1 MSSLH
6 QADTV
11 ASAEWRTRIEQLD
24 VALQPIVS
32 VHTGRIYGVE
42 ALLRN
47 VGAAGF
53 SSIPQVFDT
62 AFGDR
67 CLQQVDRALRR
78 MAIAKYVDSGIHRY
92 AKLFHNVDNR
102 LLDTDDLDVDDAR
115 RALDQAGLPCSSLC
129 LEVSE
134 RHELWDPES
143 AVRILARSQALDFH
157 LAIDDFGSGYSGLNL
172 LYHLNPS
179 ILKIDRFFIGTI
191 DEDQRKKLFVTQLV
205 HLAHTI
211 GIWVVAEGVETRH
224 EYLTCREIGCDLV
237 QGYFV
242 QYPETDGSKL
252 QVTYEHVAETV
263 AGERRRTNQTGSTT
277 IRDHM
282 QYVEP
287 LSIDTPVLDVLKRFR
302 TEVESRFVPVVNSA
316 NEPIGIIRDQD
327 LKMYVYSPYGVSLLL
342 NRTSGQHLRAIVRT
356 APKAELHSRLEELL
370 EAYASEDGAEAVV
383 ITENGAY
390 SGVLDSRA
398 LLQVL
403 NQREILAA
411 RDQNPLTHLPG
422 NSKIEEYVTSRL
434 HQSTRPHAFVYFDFD
449 NFKPFNDAFGFRRGD
464 RAIMLFADLLKT
476 FRLHTHVFVG
486 HIGGDDFFM
495 GVETPEEKWPAL
507 VEDVRDLV
515 RRFAEDVLTFYDDED
530 RKRGFIYGHD
540 RSGRRRRFP
549 LLTVSASVVR
559 FAAGNERHNF
569 EALSQSIAELKSEAK
584 NSSDRVAV
592 GSLDAR

>member
-1 MSSLH
+1 MEH
-6 QADTV
+6 
-11 ASAEWRTRIEQLD
+11 LD

-67 CLQQVDRALRR
+67 CLQQVDQALRR
-78 MAIAKYVDSGIHRY
+78 MAIAKYVESGIHRY

-102 LLDTDDLDVDDAR
+102 LLDTDELDVDDAR
-115 RALDQAGLPCSSLC
+115 RALDDAGLPCSSLC
-129 LEVSE
+129 LEVSA
-134 RHELWDPES
+134 RHELWDAET
-143 AVRILARSQALDFH
+143 AVRILAHSQVLDFH

-242 QYPETDGSKL
+242 QHPEIDGSKL
-252 QVTYEHVAETV
+252 QVTYEHVAEAV
-263 AGERRRTNQTGSTT
+263 EGERRRTSRGGPT

-282 QYVEP
+282 QYIEP
-287 LSIDTPVLDVLKRFR
+287 LSIDTPVLEVLKRFR
-302 TEVESRFVPVVNSA
+302 TEVETRFIPVVNTA
-316 NEPIGIIRDQD
+316 GEPAGVIREQD

-342 NRTSGQHLRAIVRT
+342 NRTSGQQLRAIVRT
-356 APKAELHSRLEELL
+356 APKAELHARLEELL
-370 EAYASEDGAEAVV
+370 EAYASEDGADAVV

-390 SGVLDSRA
+390 CGVLDSRA

-434 HQSTRPHAFVYFDFD
+434 HQSTGPHAFVYFDFD

-464 RAIMLFADLLKT
+464 RVIMLFADLLKT
-476 FRLHTHVFVG
+476 FRLHSHVFVG

-495 GVETPEEKWPAL
+495 GVETPDEKWPAL
-507 VEDVRDLV
+507 VDDVRDLV
-515 RRFAEDVLTFYDDED
+515 RRFAEDVLTFYDEED
-530 RKRGFIYGHD
+530 RTRGFIHGHD

-549 LLTVSASVVR
+549 LLTVSAAIVR
-559 FAAGNERHNF
+559 VASGDERHNI
-569 EALSQSIAELKSEAK
+569 ETLSRTIADLKSEAK
-584 NSSDRVAV
+584 DSKDHVAV
-592 GSLDAR
+592 GMLDSR